1 MFFIQGEQFSLSF
14 FVHSIIRNFFLFVLS
29 SFLFRNVEM
38 LPSLSHFTIIMHV
51 IYIYPNPCMSCTV
64 LREPFALHEF
74 LHSISEIG
82 SLLPQHFYFSVQCKN
97 IPVHPL
103 HGLEAW
109 TLLFLALVLFRVSV
123 QTTAKIVT
131 GFVEEILCC
140 NRPKAV
146 VSLLWASVVFVL
158 FIGLIVLVNIAACI
172 FL

>member
-1 MFFIQGEQFSLSF
+1 
-14 FVHSIIRNFFLFVLS
+14 
-29 SFLFRNVEM
+29 
-38 LPSLSHFTIIMHV
+38 
-51 IYIYPNPCMSCTV
+51 MSCTV

-103 HGLEAW
+103 HGLEAR